1 VPLVEPA
8 LKLSIEGLALVQ
20 SDQDSSPKGT
30 SVEPSQASA
39 KEALNKVNNG
49 VPGRADKDYEPSQ
62 QWLIWAIMFGVLIL
76 AVVLTL

>member
-49 VPGRADKDYEPSQ
+49 VPGRA
-62 QWLIWAIMFGVLIL
+62 
-76 AVVLTL
+76 